1 MSKASR
7 KTMYKKVNNKKR
19 KQITY
24 NELKHKMRL
33 INLYIDGLRNKVD
46 INDNRG

>member
-7 KTMYKKVNNKKR
+7 KTMYKKANNKTR

-24 NELKHKMRL
+24 NALRHKMRL
-33 INLYIDGLRNKVD
+33 INLYIDGLWNKAD